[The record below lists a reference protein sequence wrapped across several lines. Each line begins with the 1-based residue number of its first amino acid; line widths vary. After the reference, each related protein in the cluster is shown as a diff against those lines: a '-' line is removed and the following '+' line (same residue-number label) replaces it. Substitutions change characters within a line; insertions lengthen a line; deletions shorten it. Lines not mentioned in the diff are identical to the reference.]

1 MAGSHD
7 DRLPRTNTTASGG
20 GSEVVEAVMIPV
32 PMWERHDRTHLE
44 VALRHE
50 VPESGASAERVWEA
64 FYFLPE
70 SFRLD
75 ATSYEKGELLSDI
88 RSYFRFC
95 SPRIALENVEEE
107 ARDLA
112 GRLTSRTPEEV
123 VRELKLFG
131 CSVRSAIMEDA
142 QEIIDVAATADE
154 KRLTVLLGD
163 FLTASSGALASMR
176 SVLGPLA
183 LRTTSFERADPEV
196 AKAVSWVDEYLSR
209 VLEIALIDIATVFGS
224 SEGRNDL
231 ARTAIAAAVDEA
243 RYRQSHHEGP
253 VSLADGSVHDLEQVE
268 RRQHALKRF
277 TQSVLWLNVEI
288 REQYTV
294 ALHVVNAFA
303 AGIAM
308 AFAVTIAVLY
318 GQPNV
323 PGQLGV
329 WAAVVV
335 VAYMGKDRLKAI
347 LQSAF
352 DSLVAARYP
361 DRRWTVSIPDTQTTL
376 AEVAERAGFV
386 ERDELPDGVDILRS
400 VAYRDRLSEVAV
412 SESILWHRKTVSMR
426 TDAMRT
432 KASGFPALTDVMRV
446 DVSRW
451 LTHTDDAKRKVT
463 FADPG
468 AGELFESKLPRAYDV
483 IVVYRLTDTNAPD
496 AAWNVVRVVV
506 SRNGIRRVASLQKQ

>member
-1 MAGSHD
+1 MPGLHD
-7 DRLPRTNTTASGG
+7 DRVPRTRAIAADGIP
-20 GSEVVEAVMIPV
+20 EDVRAAVIPV
-32 PMWERHDRTHLE
+32 PKWERHDRTHLE

-50 VPESGASAERVWEA
+50 VPENGAAADRVWEA

-75 ATSYEKGELLSDI
+75 ATSYAKGELLSDI

-95 SPRIALENVEEE
+95 NPRIELENVEAE

-112 GRLTSRTPEEV
+112 GKLTSRTPDEV

-142 QEIIDVAATADE
+142 QEVIDVAATGDE
-154 KRLTVLLGD
+154 KCLTALLGD

-183 LRTTSFERADPEV
+183 LRTASFERADPEV

-209 VLEIALIDIATVFGS
+209 VLEISLIDIATVVES
-224 SEGRNDL
+224 SEGGNGL
-231 ARTAIAAAVDEA
+231 APTAIAAAVDEA

-288 REQYTV
+288 RDEYTV
-294 ALHVVNAFA
+294 ALHLVNAAA

-308 AFAVTIAVLY
+308 AFAVVIAVLY

-347 LQSAF
+347 LQSVF

-361 DRRWTVSIPDTQTTL
+361 DRRWTVSIPDTQNTL

-386 ERDELPDGVDILRS
+386 EPDHLPDGVDILRS
-400 VAYRDRLSEVAV
+400 VAYRDRLSELAV
-412 SESILWHRKTVSMR
+412 SESILWHRKSVSMR

-432 KASGFPALTDVMRV
+432 KAPGFPALTDVMRV
-446 DVSRW
+446 DISRW
-451 LTHTDDAKRKVT
+451 LTHTDDAKRTVT

-483 IVVYRLTDTNAPD
+483 IVVYRFTDSNAPD
-496 AAWNVVRVVV
+496 AAWNAVRVVV
-506 SRNGIRRVASLQKQ
+506 SRNGIRRVASLQDQ